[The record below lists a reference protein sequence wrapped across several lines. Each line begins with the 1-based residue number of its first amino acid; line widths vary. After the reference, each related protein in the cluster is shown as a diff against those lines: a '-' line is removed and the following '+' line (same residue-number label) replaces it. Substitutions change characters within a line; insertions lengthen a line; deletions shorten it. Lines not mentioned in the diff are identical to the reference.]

1 MKKTISHML
10 AGVIMAG
17 MAGAMGTQ
25 STALAGSLET
35 MERERAQLIKTML
48 DPNLSPQ
55 ARHEQLVDVK
65 HRLADMERRVLRDDS
80 LIGKDN
86 QHVRR
91 AFENYDLTFLVHAAA
106 ENQRAVIDQWMN
118 HMGLNTHNI
127 MSATIRRR

>member
-1 MKKTISHML
+1 MKKITSYML
-10 AGVIMAG
+10 AGIIMAG
-17 MAGAMGTQ
+17 AIGAQ
-25 STALAGSLET
+25 SIALAGSLET

-55 ARHEQLVDVK
+55 ARHEKLVDVK

>member
-1 MKKTISHML
+1 MKKIISHML

-17 MAGAMGTQ
+17 AIGAQ

-48 DPNLSPQ
+48 DPALSPQ
-55 ARHEQLVDVK
+55 ARHEKLVDVK